1 MKKIIINGKHNIESL
16 EGNKKQQERNVA
28 NYEEPSLK
36 EQIASINR
44 YYMNVDDNYS
54 KPIKSEISR
63 KINGYKNQDVKKEIY
78 NEALLINADNIIEK
92 LVSCKLKCY
101 YCCKNVKI
109 LYKTVRDEQQWTL
122 DRIDNDDCHSENNTV
137 ISCLKCNLQR
147 RVKNSKDFVFTK
159 QLKISKLE

>member
-1 MKKIIINGKHNIESL
+1 MKKIIINGKHNIESI
-16 EGNKKQQERNVA
+16 EGNKKKQERNVA
-28 NYEEPSLK
+28 NYEEPKIK
-36 EQIASINR
+36 EQLGCINR

-54 KPIKSEISR
+54 KSIKSEISR
-63 KINGYKNQDVKKEIY
+63 KINGYKNQDVKKDIY
-78 NEALLINADNIIEK
+78 NKTLLINADTIIEK

-101 YCCKNVKI
+101 YCCNNVKI
-109 LYKTVRDEQQWTL
+109 LYKIVRDEQQWTL
-122 DRIDNDDCHSENNTV
+122 DRIDNDKCHSDINTV

>member
-16 EGNKKQQERNVA
+16 DGNKKQQERNVA
-28 NYEEPSLK
+28 NYEEPTLK
-36 EQIASINR
+36 EQITSINR
-44 YYMNVDDNYS
+44 YYMNIGDNYS
-54 KPIKSEISR
+54 KSIKSEISR
-63 KINGYKNQDVKKEIY
+63 KINGYKTQDVKKEIY
-78 NEALLINADNIIEK
+78 NESLLIKADNIIEK

-109 LYKTVRDEQQWTL
+109 LYKIVRDEQQWTL
-122 DRIDNDDCHSENNTV
+122 DRIDNDKCHSDINTV

-159 QLKISKLE
+159 QLKISKFE

>member
-1 MKKIIINGKHNIESL
+1 MKKIIINGKHNIESI
-16 EGNKKQQERNVA
+16 EGNKKKQERNVA
-28 NYEEPSLK
+28 NYEEPTIK
-36 EQIASINR
+36 EQLGCINR

-54 KPIKSEISR
+54 KSIKSEISR

-78 NEALLINADNIIEK
+78 NKTLLINADTIIEK

-101 YCCKNVKI
+101 YCCNNVKI
-109 LYKTVRDEQQWTL
+109 LYKIVRDEQQWTL
-122 DRIDNDDCHSENNTV
+122 DRIDNDKCHSDINTV

>member
-1 MKKIIINGKHNIESL
+1 MKKIIINGKHNIESI
-16 EGNKKQQERNVA
+16 EGNKKKQERNVA
-28 NYEEPSLK
+28 NYEEPTIK
-36 EQIASINR
+36 EQLGCINR

-54 KPIKSEISR
+54 KSIKSEISR
-63 KINGYKNQDVKKEIY
+63 KINGYKNQDVKKDIY
-78 NEALLINADNIIEK
+78 NKTLLINADTIIEK

-101 YCCKNVKI
+101 YCCNNVKI
-109 LYKTVRDEQQWTL
+109 LYKIVRDEQQWTL
-122 DRIDNDDCHSENNTV
+122 DRIDNDKCHSDINTV

>member
-16 EGNKKQQERNVA
+16 DGNKKQQERNVA
-28 NYEEPSLK
+28 NYEEPTLK
-36 EQIASINR
+36 EQITSINR
-44 YYMNVDDNYS
+44 YYMNIGDNYS
-54 KPIKSEISR
+54 KSIKSEISR
-63 KINGYKNQDVKKEIY
+63 KINGYKTQDVKKEIC
-78 NEALLINADNIIEK
+78 NESQLIKADNIIEK

-109 LYKTVRDEQQWTL
+109 LYKIVRDEQQWTL
-122 DRIDNDDCHSENNTV
+122 DRIDNDKCHSDINTV

-159 QLKISKLE
+159 QLKISKLG

>member
-1 MKKIIINGKHNIESL
+1 MKKIIINGKHNIESI
-16 EGNKKQQERNVA
+16 EGNKKKQERSVA
-28 NYEEPSLK
+28 TYEEPTIK
-36 EQIASINR
+36 EQLGCINR

-54 KPIKSEISR
+54 KSIKSEISR
-63 KINGYKNQDVKKEIY
+63 KINGYKNQDVKKDIY
-78 NEALLINADNIIEK
+78 NKTLLINADKIIEK

-101 YCCKNVKI
+101 YCCNNVKI
-109 LYKTVRDEQQWTL
+109 LYKIVRDEQQWTL
-122 DRIDNDDCHSENNTV
+122 DRIDNDKCHSDINTV

>member
-36 EQIASINR
+36 EQLVSINR
-44 YYMNVDDNYS
+44 YYMHVGDNYS
-54 KPIKSEISR
+54 KHIKCEISR
-63 KINGYKNQDVKKEIY
+63 KIIGYKTQDVKKEIY
-78 NEALLINADNIIEK
+78 NESLLINADNTIEK

-122 DRIDNDDCHSENNTV
+122 DRIDNDKCHSDINTV

-159 QLKISKLE
+159 QLKISKLG

>member
-1 MKKIIINGKHNIESL
+1 MKKIIINGKHNIKSI
-16 EGNKKQQERNVA
+16 EGNKKKQERNVA

-54 KPIKSEISR
+54 KSIKSEISR
-63 KINGYKNQDVKKEIY
+63 KINGYKTQDVKKEIY
-78 NEALLINADNIIEK
+78 NESLLINAENIIEK
-92 LVSCKLKCY
+92 LVACKLKCY

-122 DRIDNDDCHSENNTV
+122 DRIDNDKCHSDINTV